1 MKFAAEE
8 RIGRLASVF
17 AALAI
22 TISCLGLFGLASFIT
37 EQRTKEIG
45 IRKVLGATVAQ
56 LWQML
61 SRDFMVLVV
70 ISCFIAVPVALR
82 LMDQWLQAYDYKTD
96 ISWGVF
102 LVAIVIA
109 VVVTMLTISY
119 QVVKAAL
126 ADPVKSLRSE

>member
-8 RIGRLASVF
+8 RVGKLASGF

-45 IRKVLGATVAQ
+45 IRKVLGASVTP

-70 ISCFIAVPVALR
+70 ISCFIAVPVAGR
-82 LMDQWLQAYDYKTD
+82 LMDQWLQAYDYKTE
-96 ISWGVF
+96 ISWQVF
-102 LVAIVIA
+102 LVALATA
-109 VVVTMLTISY
+109 VVVTLVTISY
-119 QVVKAAL
+119 QVVKVAL
-126 ADPVKSLRSE
+126 ADPVDSLRSE